1 MDSDSGPDSEEID
14 KMEQLD
20 LIKKA
25 LEETRRLLEDIDVNG
40 SLYSEFHEI
49 FKLFCGKLID
59 DFDDDESVNWSQ
71 MSGPTT
77 RVSIDQN
84 EVLEILAIPQFVK
97 YFRVALDDE
106 NFFEATIERL
116 SDLATVQQYVDNGL
130 PFDALI
136 NEMAQAD
143 FFIGCEMTDR
153 EPNSVM
159 NAQLMIQIL
168 EYLQVI
174 PSTERELNIVK
185 DVNDL
190 DEISVDESIRMG
202 Y

>member
-1 MDSDSGPDSEEID
+1 
-14 KMEQLD
+14 MEQLN

-25 LEETRRLLEDIDVNG
+25 LEDTRRILEDIDENG
-40 SLYSEFHEI
+40 SLYHEFHEV
-49 FKLFCGKLID
+49 FRMFCGKLID
-59 DFDDDESVNWSQ
+59 DLDDDESVNWSQ
-71 MSGPTT
+71 LSGTT
-77 RVSIDQN
+77 ARVSVNQN

-106 NFFEATIERL
+106 NFFETTIEKL

-136 NEMAQAD
+136 NELAQAD

-159 NAQLMIQIL
+159 CAQLMIHIL
-168 EYLQVI
+168 EYCQVI
-174 PSTERELNIVK
+174 PPTERELGIVK

-190 DEISVDESIRMG
+190 DDIPIDESIRSG